1 MKLTPYQKV
10 CRYVNLAKV
19 SQGLDGHGFQPHIDS
34 LSAAIDDHVQ
44 LIASHTATASRSRIC
59 ERLKYVDSHLCLCSY
74 WMLIAGPLFQPRGD
88 DFGSWNWPL
97 MDMEFDHQ
105 GRFDQIP
112 VNQIFYSGGESKF
125 SFNCTSTLLN
135 IIANY
140 LVHSEAQKQLES
152 RFKCIDGI
160 LNLGFFKSAL
170 YTGKVYVPNI
180 PIRDAITR
188 SVEKL
193 EVRRYRNLE
202 HAIDGD
208 PTLQLQEIRFLLRV
222 ETSSTKQGL

>member
-19 SQGLDGHGFQPHIDS
+19 SQGLDGHGFQPHIVS

-44 LIASHTATASRSRIC
+44 LVASHTAAASRSRIC
-59 ERLKYVDSHLCLCSY
+59 ERLKYVDSHFCLCSY
-74 WMLIAGPLFQPRGD
+74 WMLIAGHLFQPKGGD
-88 DFGSWNWPL
+88 FRKWNWPL
-97 MDMEFDHQ
+97 MDIEFDHQ
-105 GRFDQIP
+105 GRFDHIP
-112 VNQIFYSGGESKF
+112 VDQIYYSGGESKF
-125 SFNCTSTLLN
+125 SFDCTSTLLN

-140 LVHSEAQKQLES
+140 LVFSEAQKQLES

-180 PIRDAITR
+180 PIRDAVTR
-188 SVEKL
+188 SVEPLK
-193 EVRRYRNLE
+193 VTRYRNSEDALE
-202 HAIDGD
+202 GD
-208 PTLQLQEIRFLLRV
+208 LTLQSQEIRFLLKV
-222 ETSSTKQGL
+222 ETSSAKQGL